1 MMIRLV
7 NVSKV
12 YDNGI
17 TALSNVNIN
26 IKAGDFVFLVGPSG
40 AGKTTIIKLLIKEI
54 EPTSG
59 DIFVNDKNVTVL
71 KRREIP
77 YFRRNIGVVFQDF
90 RLLPDRNV
98 YDNIAFAMQVVGTPS
113 KEIRRRVP
121 LMLSLVNLSSKAYA
135 YPNELSG
142 GEQQRVVLARAIAN
156 NPPVLIADEP
166 TGNLDPDTGW
176 DIVNLLSEINRRGTT
191 VIMATHA
198 KEIVDAMRK
207 RVIILKKGTVISDQ
221 EKGVYLDEVK

>member
-1 MMIRLV
+1 MIRLV

-12 YDNGI
+12 YDNGV

-40 AGKTTIIKLLIKEI
+40 AGKTTIIKLLLKEI

-71 KRREIP
+71 KRKEIP

-221 EKGVYLDEVK
+221 EKGVYLDDVK

>member
-1 MMIRLV
+1 MIRLV

-221 EKGVYLDEVK
+221 EKGVYLDDVK

>member
-1 MMIRLV
+1 MIRLV

-12 YDNGI
+12 YDNGV

-40 AGKTTIIKLLIKEI
+40 AGKTTIIKLLLKEI

-59 DIFVNDKNVTVL
+59 DIFVNDKNITVL

>member
-1 MMIRLV
+1 M
-7 NVSKV
+7 
-12 YDNGI
+12 
-17 TALSNVNIN
+17 N

>member
-1 MMIRLV
+1 MIRLV

-12 YDNGI
+12 YDNGV

-40 AGKTTIIKLLIKEI
+40 AGKTTIIKLLLKEI

-71 KRREIP
+71 KRKEIP

-198 KEIVDAMRK
+198 KEIVDVMRK

-221 EKGVYLDEVK
+221 EKGVYLDDVK